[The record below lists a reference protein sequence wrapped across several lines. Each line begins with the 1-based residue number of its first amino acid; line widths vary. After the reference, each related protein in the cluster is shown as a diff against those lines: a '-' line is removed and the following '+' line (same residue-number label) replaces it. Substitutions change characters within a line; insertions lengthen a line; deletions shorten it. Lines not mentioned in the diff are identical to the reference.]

1 MGRSRGFD
9 EREVISQCAG
19 AFLLTGYE
27 GTSIDDLVHATGL
40 HRGSLYKAFGSK
52 RGLFLATLRQLE
64 TTGVGTHNPIDLL
77 LVALLELAPRD
88 AEVREM
94 AASALAHFL
103 KQDAATTLGARLL
116 ERAQIDNNSF
126 PTTGNQHEHSGDH
139 EQ

>member
-9 EREVISQCAG
+9 EREVIAQCAES
-19 AFLLTGYE
+19 FLLTGYE

-64 TTGVGTHNPIDLL
+64 TNGAGTASTIDLL

-88 AEVREM
+88 AEVRNV
-94 AASALAHFL
+94 AAGALASFID
-103 KQDAATTLGARLL
+103 QDAATALGARLL
-116 ERAQIDNNSF
+116 ERAHIDVNSF
-126 PTTGNQHEHSGDH
+126 PNVWKPS
-139 EQ
+139 